1 MKRSLLVALCATS
14 VIYAGSFETWDAA
27 KIFEDFYLN
36 YQIHTGLGNGLETE
50 GYWYSYNDNNNSGSS
65 VIVWPVSTDLFY
77 SNQSLDPVIEECKG
91 LAGTAIL
98 SKESYEHDP
107 YVGVGFNVVG
117 ETSET
122 NPAPDIGDASA
133 WGGLCVTYMSDTDI
147 ALELGLGETV
157 DSTINYANPTVT
169 LPAAKA
175 PNILSP
181 NGKYGNKV
189 VVNWS
194 DFKQPSWY
202 DGAVKID
209 GETAAK
215 QLAAVHFKIQAE
227 PGEYNFNICAIGPK
241 DGTCPEKCGKSTSAG
256 PFITWNGADE
266 YANDQVQTGLGNET
280 ETSGFWFSYGDDG
293 DGGVSAVRWDTYT
306 DPEPPHVLEP
316 IVLECKGICGTAQ
329 LRKGILTYTPF
340 IGLGFSVV
348 GQISYED
355 FSYATGDASSWGGL
369 CVTYTSDADI
379 QLELG
384 LGKATDS
391 TINYANPAVNLP
403 ASKTSNRMVFSWS
416 DFKQPSSYD
425 GAVKIEGEAA
435 AKQLAMVK
443 FKIQAEDG
451 DYRFNICAVGP
462 KDGTCPEQC
471 GTPSAGIQI
480 AHGTSAVKA
489 FLNGR
494 TLGFTGI
501 KSTATVEVL
510 NSLGQVVMKG
520 AINNAI
526 NNAATLNLTSLNAGI
541 YMVRV
546 SGKNVN
552 FAKKIVLR

>member
-1 MKRSLLVALCATS
+1 MKKTLFAALCATS
-14 VIYAGSFETWDAA
+14 AIYAG
-27 KIFEDFYLN
+27 
-36 YQIHTGLGNGLETE
+36 Q
-50 GYWYSYNDNNNSGSS
+50 
-65 VIVWPVSTDLFY
+65 
-77 SNQSLDPVIEECKG
+77 
-91 LAGTAIL
+91 
-98 SKESYEHDP
+98 
-107 YVGVGFNVVG
+107 
-117 ETSET
+117 
-122 NPAPDIGDASA
+122 
-133 WGGLCVTYMSDTDI
+133 
-147 ALELGLGETV
+147 
-157 DSTINYANPTVT
+157 
-169 LPAAKA
+169 
-175 PNILSP
+175 
-181 NGKYGNKV
+181 
-189 VVNWS
+189 
-194 DFKQPSWY
+194 
-202 DGAVKID
+202 
-209 GETAAK
+209 
-215 QLAAVHFKIQAE
+215 
-227 PGEYNFNICAIGPK
+227 
-241 DGTCPEKCGKSTSAG
+241 
-256 PFITWNGADE
+256 FITWNGADE

-293 DGGVSAVRWDTYT
+293 DGGVSRIYWEVEPS
-306 DPEPPHVLEP
+306 PEPPNVLEP
-316 IVLECKGICGTAQ
+316 VVLECKGICGTAR
-329 LRKGILTYTPF
+329 LGKGILTYTPF

-391 TINYANPAVNLP
+391 TINYANPAVSLP

-471 GTPSAGIQI
+471 GIPTPSESIKVARG
-480 AHGTSAVKA
+480 ASAVNA

-501 KSTATVEVL
+501 KSSATVEVL
-510 NSLGQVVMKG
+510 NSLGQVVKKG
-520 AINNAI
+520 ALSNAT
-526 NNAATLNLTSLNAGI
+526 TLNLASLDAGI

>member
-1 MKRSLLVALCATS
+1 MKKFLLTTLCA
-14 VIYAGSFETWDAA
+14 
-27 KIFEDFYLN
+27 
-36 YQIHTGLGNGLETE
+36 
-50 GYWYSYNDNNNSGSS
+50 
-65 VIVWPVSTDLFY
+65 
-77 SNQSLDPVIEECKG
+77 
-91 LAGTAIL
+91 
-98 SKESYEHDP
+98 
-107 YVGVGFNVVG
+107 
-117 ETSET
+117 
-122 NPAPDIGDASA
+122 ASA
-133 WGGLCVTYMSDTDI
+133 T
-147 ALELGLGETV
+147 
-157 DSTINYANPTVT
+157 
-169 LPAAKA
+169 
-175 PNILSP
+175 
-181 NGKYGNKV
+181 
-189 VVNWS
+189 
-194 DFKQPSWY
+194 F
-202 DGAVKID
+202 
-209 GETAAK
+209 
-215 QLAAVHFKIQAE
+215 
-227 PGEYNFNICAIGPK
+227 
-241 DGTCPEKCGKSTSAG
+241 AG
-256 PFITWNGADE
+256 PFETWNGADE

-280 ETSGFWFSYGDDG
+280 ETSGFWFSYGDVG
-293 DGGVSAVRWDTYT
+293 DGGASRIYWEVEPS
-306 DPEPPHVLEP
+306 PEPPNVLEP
-316 IVLECKGICGTAQ
+316 VVLECKGICGTAQ

-384 LGKATDS
+384 LGEVTDS

-425 GAVKIEGEAA
+425 GTVKIEGEAA

-480 AHGTSAVKA
+480 ARRTSAVNA
-489 FLNGR
+489 ILNGR

-501 KSTATVEVL
+501 KSTATAEVM

-520 AINNAI
+520 AINNTT
-526 NNAATLNLTSLNAGI
+526 NNAATLSLATLNAGI

-552 FAKKIVLR
+552 FAKKIILK

>member
-1 MKRSLLVALCATS
+1 MKRFLLVALCATS
-14 VIYAGSFETWDAA
+14 VICAGSFETWDAA
-27 KIFEDFYLN
+27 KIFEDFLPN
-36 YQIHTGLGNGLETE
+36 FQIHTGLGNGLETE
-50 GYWYSYNDNNNSGSS
+50 GYWYSYKDNNISGSS

-77 SNQSLDPVIEECKG
+77 SNESLDPVIMECKG

-157 DSTINYANPTVT
+157 DSTINYANPAIT

-175 PNILSP
+175 PDILSP
-181 NGKYGNKV
+181 NGKNGNKV

-215 QLAAVHFKIQAE
+215 QLAAIHFKIQAE
-227 PGEYNFNICAIGPK
+227 PGEYNFNICAVGPK
-241 DGTCPEKCGKSTSAG
+241 DGTCPEKCGMS
-256 PFITWNGADE
+256 
-266 YANDQVQTGLGNET
+266 
-280 ETSGFWFSYGDDG
+280 
-293 DGGVSAVRWDTYT
+293 
-306 DPEPPHVLEP
+306 
-316 IVLECKGICGTAQ
+316 
-329 LRKGILTYTPF
+329 
-340 IGLGFSVV
+340 SV
-348 GQISYED
+348 
-355 FSYATGDASSWGGL
+355 
-369 CVTYTSDADI
+369 
-379 QLELG
+379 
-384 LGKATDS
+384 
-391 TINYANPAVNLP
+391 
-403 ASKTSNRMVFSWS
+403 
-416 DFKQPSSYD
+416 
-425 GAVKIEGEAA
+425 
-435 AKQLAMVK
+435 
-443 FKIQAEDG
+443 
-451 DYRFNICAVGP
+451 
-462 KDGTCPEQC
+462 
-471 GTPSAGIQI
+471 GIQI

-520 AINNAI
+520 AINNA
-526 NNAATLNLTSLNAGI
+526 ATLNLTSLNAGI

>member
-27 KIFEDFYLN
+27 KIFEEFYLN

-157 DSTINYANPTVT
+157 DSTINYANPAIT

-175 PNILSP
+175 TDYFSP
-181 NGKYGNKV
+181 NGKDGNKV

-202 DGAVKID
+202 NGAVKID

-215 QLAAVHFKIQAE
+215 QLAAIHFKIQAE
-227 PGEYNFNICAIGPK
+227 PGEYQFNICAIGPK
-241 DGTCPEKCGKSTSAG
+241 DGTCPEKCGMSST
-256 PFITWNGADE
+256 
-266 YANDQVQTGLGNET
+266 
-280 ETSGFWFSYGDDG
+280 
-293 DGGVSAVRWDTYT
+293 R
-306 DPEPPHVLEP
+306 
-316 IVLECKGICGTAQ
+316 
-329 LRKGILTYTPF
+329 
-340 IGLGFSVV
+340 
-348 GQISYED
+348 
-355 FSYATGDASSWGGL
+355 
-369 CVTYTSDADI
+369 
-379 QLELG
+379 
-384 LGKATDS
+384 
-391 TINYANPAVNLP
+391 
-403 ASKTSNRMVFSWS
+403 
-416 DFKQPSSYD
+416 
-425 GAVKIEGEAA
+425 
-435 AKQLAMVK
+435 
-443 FKIQAEDG
+443 
-451 DYRFNICAVGP
+451 
-462 KDGTCPEQC
+462 
-471 GTPSAGIQI
+471 IQI
-480 AHGTSAVKA
+480 ARGTSAVKA
-489 FLNGR
+489 ILNGR

-501 KSTATVEVL
+501 ITSATVEVM
-510 NSLGQVVMKG
+510 NTLGQVVMKG
-520 AINNAI
+520 AISNAM
-526 NNAATLNLTSLNAGI
+526 NNAATLNLASLDAGI

-546 SGKNVN
+546 SGKNIN
-552 FAKKIVLR
+552 FAKKIILR

>member
-1 MKRSLLVALCATS
+1 MVALCAAS
-14 VIYAGSFETWDAA
+14 VVYAGSFKTWDAA
-27 KIFEDFYLN
+27 KIFEEFLPN
-36 YQIHTGLGNGLETE
+36 FQIHTGLGNGLETE
-50 GYWYSYNDNNNSGSS
+50 GYWYSYNDNNNLGTSK
-65 VIVWPVSTDLFY
+65 IAWPAQIDAY
-77 SNQSLDPVIEECKG
+77 DNINQSLDPVIMECKG

-157 DSTINYANPTVT
+157 DSTINYANPAIT

-202 DGAVKID
+202 DGAVKIN

-215 QLAAVHFKIQAE
+215 QLAAIHFKIQAD
-227 PGEYNFNICAIGPK
+227 PGSYNFNICAIGPK

-256 PFITWNGADE
+256 QFITWNGADE
-266 YANDQVQTGLGNET
+266 NVTSQVETGLRNET
-280 ETSGFWFSYGDDG
+280 DISGYWVAYSDDS
-293 DGGVSAVRWDTYT
+293 DGAESKILWDIDLSPEWIPNKY
-306 DPEPPHVLEP
+306 DP
-316 IVLECKGICGTAQ
+316 IIDYCKGMCGTAH
-329 LRKGILTYTPF
+329 LRKATSSHVPSANVAF
-340 IGLGFSVV
+340 CVV
-348 GQISYED
+348 GTISEHD
-355 FSYATGDASSWGGL
+355 FSLVTGDASSWGGL
-369 CVTYTSDADI
+369 CVTYTSDTNI
-379 QLELG
+379 SLELDIDD
-384 LGKATDS
+384 TDDPIIDNAS
-391 TINYANPAVNLP
+391 PAVKLP
-403 ASKTSNRMVFSWS
+403 TSKTGNRMIFSWS

-425 GAVKIEGEAA
+425 GSIKIDGEAA
-435 AKQLAMVK
+435 AKQLTAVK

-480 AHGTSAVKA
+480 ARGTSAVKA
-489 FLNGR
+489 ILNGR

-520 AINNAI
+520 AINNA
-526 NNAATLNLTSLNAGI
+526 ATLNLTSLNAGI

-546 SGKNVN
+546 NGKNVN